1 MYCLDITLKLNL
13 EEKKDNTYN
22 ESVSNY
28 FERKQPRSYIEGEQV
43 HFRLR
48 FGTINT
54 WEARAARFHMLI
66 IKSGALRQ
74 GLGSARKH
82 QNRGG
87 RAGESQEGGQLR
99 NCKKMSEMKETFP
112 H

>member
-13 EEKKDNTYN
+13 EKKKITLTMNLYPIILS
-22 ESVSNY
+22 ESNHALIL
-28 FERKQPRSYIEGEQV
+28 KAKQV

-87 RAGESQEGGQLR
+87 RAGESEEGGQLR